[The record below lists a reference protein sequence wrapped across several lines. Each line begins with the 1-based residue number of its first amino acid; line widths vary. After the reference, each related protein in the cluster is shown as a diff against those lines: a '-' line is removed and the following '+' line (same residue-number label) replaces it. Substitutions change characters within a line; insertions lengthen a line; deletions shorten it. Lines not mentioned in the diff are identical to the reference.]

1 MSTHCGVAIKTE
13 KGYKAIYVHH
23 DGYERY
29 MWPML
34 TKNYGTEE
42 LAGKLVSLGD
52 ASAIEERLEPTPGV
66 PHTFD
71 WPEKDVCIFYHR
83 DRGENWNQVKPA
95 EYESLKDF
103 YNDYY
108 YAYVW
113 ADGKWTAYK
122 GGRINYAVETKSE
135 D

>member
-34 TKNYGTEE
+34 TKNYNTED
-42 LAGKLVSLGD
+42 LADKLVSLGD
-52 ASAIEERLEPTPGV
+52 ASFIAEKLEPTGE
-66 PHTFD
+66 HSFD
-71 WPEKDVCIFYHR
+71 KPEDGVCIFYHR
-83 DRGENWNQVKPA
+83 DRGEDWNRVRPT
-95 EYESLKDF
+95 EYGTIKSICGDYF
-103 YNDYY
+103 YV
-108 YAYVW
+108 YVW
-113 ADGKWTAYK
+113 EDGKWTAYK
-122 GGRINYAVETKSE
+122 NGRVNNDVKAWE